1 MGGATSPSRGT
12 AAAERAGAR
21 TAAPGEVPARRAGV
35 ADREGQRHH
44 TGEGPRD
51 TPSAQRQTAG
61 AQGEAA
67 LSSSGALEFYSSV
80 YFFASCLLLFFEWRD
95 IF

>member
-51 TPSAQRQTAG
+51 TPSAQ
-61 AQGEAA
+61 
-67 LSSSGALEFYSSV
+67 
-80 YFFASCLLLFFEWRD
+80 
-95 IF
+95 